1 MAATQSPSER
11 PSESPSE
18 SGLDTRLRD
27 TALFVRQAFR
37 TFRATGAVAPSG
49 PALAHSLTRFID
61 EREDPD
67 APLSILEAGAGTGPV
82 SRAIAAH
89 MRPGDTVDLVES
101 NAEFADYLRG
111 LLDTDPDL
119 AAVGDRAKVHQCLVH
134 EMGPDR
140 RYDVIISGLPFA
152 NFTAEE
158 VRGILEYYF
167 SVLRPG
173 GHLSFFGYL
182 YTKQVK
188 AVIAPREDYLRQAR
202 SSWVVEEWVNRY
214 GIDTV
219 RVLPNLPPAW
229 IHHLR
234 KPLDD

>member
-1 MAATQSPSER
+1 MAAPQSPSE
-11 PSESPSE
+11 SI
-18 SGLDTRLRD
+18 DTRLRD
-27 TALFVRQAFR
+27 AGLFVRQAFR

-49 PALAHSLTRFID
+49 PALAHSLTKYID

-67 APLSILEAGAGTGPV
+67 APLSIMEAGAGTGPV

-89 MRPGDTVDLVES
+89 MRDGDTVDLVES
-101 NAEFADYLRG
+101 NPEFAGYLQE

-119 AAVGDRAKVHQCLVH
+119 SRVRDRVAVHQALVTDL
-134 EMGPDR
+134 GPDR

-158 VRGILEYYF
+158 VREIMEYYF
-167 SVLRPG
+167 TVLRPG

-188 AVIAPREDYLRQAR
+188 AVIAPRADYLRQAR
-202 SSWVVEEWVNRY
+202 SSWVVDEWVTRY
-214 GIDTV
+214 GIGSE
-219 RVLPNLPPAW
+219 RILPNIPPAW